1 LMSIA
6 RRESAFNSHA
16 RSPVG
21 ARGLMQMM
29 PATAKQVAREKAFT
43 LTDEKALLDS
53 DVNIHLATYYVSS
66 LLEKYNGNLIAALAG
81 YNAGPNKVDRWLE
94 SAPVTFDQFIES
106 IPYRETREYVKAVLA
121 YRVIFNTLQGTE
133 VSAVLNPDERS
144 FAQFISSAELQ
155 AEGPITN

>member
-1 LMSIA
+1 M
-6 RRESAFNSHA
+6 
-16 RSPVG
+16 
-21 ARGLMQMM
+21 
-29 PATAKQVAREKAFT
+29 
-43 LTDEKALLDS
+43 
-53 DVNIHLATYYVSS
+53 
-66 LLEKYNGNLIAALAG
+66 LEKYNGNLIAALAG
-81 YNAGPNKVDRWLE
+81 YNAGPHKVDRWLE

-155 AEGPITN
+155 TEGPVTN